1 MIDGMKRLVIL
12 GFWLLGL
19 IPALAAPLRP
29 RQVAVVYNSASA
41 DSKKLAEIYRDA
53 RGIPNENLIGL
64 EMPVTQDIS
73 REVYQKTIREPL
85 MRTFQERG
93 WWRLAKEANGII
105 LPIQNE
111 IRVLLMMK
119 GVPLRI
125 QPGPLPAGLTVDP
138 KDMIGGR
145 NEASVDSE
153 LALFGVQ
160 GPPAEGI
167 LKNPLY
173 QTEKSIS
180 EANFPF
186 FVATARIDA
195 PRLETCERMIQDA
208 IETEKTGLWGRAY
221 IDIANKYPEGDQWL
235 EEIAKETTAAGIPTI
250 VDRFNDTLPTNYPL
264 TDAALYYGWY
274 DLHVS
279 GPFLNSRFY
288 FKKGAVAMHLHSF
301 SAVQLS
307 DANHNWSGGL
317 LERGA
322 AATIGNVYEPYLHLS
337 HHFEILNNRLLAGHT
352 LVDAAWMS
360 IPASSWQGVV
370 LGDPLYRP
378 YAKFD
383 NSGPLKAEDNDYRAL
398 RAASIQW
405 QEDPVELQKQLIA
418 ATERTGSGILK
429 EAVGLGLLQRGN
441 PTEAGKW
448 FLEAKYHYVKEED
461 KVRQDF
467 HLIGME
473 RLAGRKDSALAG
485 IREAQA
491 RYGSLPEAQGLRGW
505 MDILDP
511 PPPAPVGK

>member
-1 MIDGMKRLVIL
+1 MIDDMKKLAML

-19 IPALAAPLRP
+19 IPALAAPLLP

-53 RGIPNENLIGL
+53 RGIPEENLIGL
-64 EMPVTQDIS
+64 EMPVTPDIS
-73 REVYQKTIREPL
+73 RDVYEKSIRDPL
-85 MRTFQERG
+85 RQTFQDRG
-93 WWRLAKEANGII
+93 WWRLAKEPSGII
-105 LPIQNE
+105 VPVENE

-125 QPGPLPAGLTVDP
+125 QPGPLPTGLTVDP
-138 KDMIGGR
+138 KDMVGGR

-160 GPPAEGI
+160 GPPAEGV

-173 QTEKSIS
+173 QSEKSIS
-180 EANFPF
+180 ESNFPF

-195 PRLETCERMIQDA
+195 PRMETCERMIHDA
-208 IETEKTGLWGRAY
+208 VETEKTGLWGRAY
-221 IDIANKYPEGDQWL
+221 IDIANKFPEGDQWL
-235 EEIAKETTAAGIPTI
+235 EQIAKETTPAGIPTI

-301 SAVQLS
+301 SAVQLT
-307 DANHNWSGGL
+307 DANQNWSGAL

-337 HHFEILNNRLLAGHT
+337 HNFEILNNRLLAGHT

-360 IPASSWQGVV
+360 IMVTSWQGVI

-398 RAASIQW
+398 RAAAMKW
-405 QEDPVELQKQLIA
+405 HDDPVELQKQLIG
-418 ATERTGSGILK
+418 ATQRTGSGILK
-429 EAVGLGLLQRGN
+429 EAVGLRLLQRGN
-441 PTEAGKW
+441 PIEAVTW
-448 FLEAKYHYVKEED
+448 FRDAKTHYIKEED

-467 HLIGME
+467 HIIGIE
-473 RLAGRKDSALAG
+473 RAAGRKDLAIAG
-485 IREAQA
+485 IVEAQT
-491 RYGSLPEAQGLRGW
+491 RYGSLPEAAGLRGW
-505 MDILDP
+505 RDILDP
-511 PPPAPVGK
+511 PAPAPVGR